1 MSTPFVVPAKF
12 DAAEVTVENRRTYN
26 SVAVRQ
32 DKDIVML
39 NWEQL
44 PALIG
49 ELTRLYEIEVGP
61 LDKSL

>member
-1 MSTPFVVPAKF
+1 MSTPFVVPAEF
-12 DAAEVTVENRRTYN
+12 NAAEVTVENRRTYN

-32 DKDIVML
+32 DKDIVLL
-39 NWEQL
+39 NWDQL